1 MRHVSYSE
9 LSTFQ
14 QCPRRHR
21 YVYRDGRV
29 PASTDE
35 KLRFGTLMH
44 DVTAAWWTGGPEGA
58 TGKLLPL
65 ASDLGLVEAA
75 RASAMLRAYRPPADQ
90 YEVVGVEEP
99 FSVPLR
105 SAGRALYGVR
115 LHGYAD
121 MILRERSTGRVIVRE
136 YKTTT
141 STILGYGPY
150 WARLAIDAQVAIYHM
165 AFRAYAVVYDVSRKP
180 ELRPSKEDRKAAGTD
195 DELAVIEAYR
205 DRLFDLVD
213 AEPEEWHQWRV
224 QWKSEQDLRE
234 AAADLEDRLRMLQ
247 HAELRGLYPMS
258 PGACRGIY
266 GVCPYLEVCTGRIAL
281 GDDTY
286 YADRVRRAA

>member
-29 PASTDE
+29 PATTDE
-35 KLRFGTLMH
+35 KLRFGDLMH
-44 DVTAAWWTGGPEGA
+44 QATAAWWTGGPEGA

-65 ASDLGLVEAA
+65 SGELGLVEAA
-75 RASAMLRAYRPPADQ
+75 RAAAMLRAYRPPADQ
-90 YEVVGVEEP
+90 FEVVGVEVP
-99 FSVPLR
+99 FEVPLR
-105 SAGRALYGVR
+105 AAGRALYGIR
-115 LHGYAD
+115 LHGFAD
-121 MILRERSTGRVIVRE
+121 MVLRERSTGRVIVRE

-150 WARLAIDAQVAIYHM
+150 WARLAIDAQVAIYHL
-165 AFRAYAVVYDVSRKP
+165 AFQAYAVVYDVSRKP
-180 ELRPSKEDRKAAGTD
+180 ELRPSKDDRKAAGSD

-213 AEPEEWHQWRV
+213 HEPEEWHQWRV
-224 QWKSEQDLRE
+224 QWKSEQDLGE
-234 AAADLEDRLRMLQ
+234 AAADLEARLRMLR
-247 HAELRGLYPMS
+247 HAELRGLWPMS
-258 PGACRGIY
+258 PGSCRGIY
-266 GVCPYLEVCTGRIAL
+266 GVCPYLDVCAVRADL
-281 GDDTY
+281 ADDSRF
-286 YADRVRRAA
+286 ADKVRRGA